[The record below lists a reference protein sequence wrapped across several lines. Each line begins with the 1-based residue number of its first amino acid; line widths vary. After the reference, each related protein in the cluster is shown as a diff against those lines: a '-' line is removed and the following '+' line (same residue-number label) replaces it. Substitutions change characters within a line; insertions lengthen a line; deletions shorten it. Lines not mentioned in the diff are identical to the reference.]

1 MAFSLYKLK
10 ALYRGRVS
18 SGLQNGHG
26 ESLLNDQKWTLH
38 TERSRKTR
46 GASGPH
52 LLSPSRLPSLSLA
65 AAHLSARPSI
75 AAGDARER
83 FLSSRGLGPAHC
95 PSHLRTSETEPSTA
109 ARRPPSRCHLSAGG
123 RPWSAL
129 SGLPSIPI
137 PTYTPLEDAARSL
150 VAP

>member
-46 GASGPH
+46 GESGPH

-95 PSHLRTSETEPSTA
+95 PFSPENVRDRTQHGRPA
-109 ARRPPSRCHLSAGG
+109 ASQPVPPLSRRPPLVCAQR
-123 RPWSAL
+123 
-129 SGLPSIPI
+129 
-137 PTYTPLEDAARSL
+137 TPVHPDPNLH
-150 VAP
+150 AP